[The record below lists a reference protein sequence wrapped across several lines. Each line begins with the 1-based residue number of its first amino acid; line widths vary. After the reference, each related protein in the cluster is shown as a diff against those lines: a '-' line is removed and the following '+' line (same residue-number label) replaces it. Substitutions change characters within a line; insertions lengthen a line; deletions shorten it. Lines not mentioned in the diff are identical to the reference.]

1 MAEAGL
7 FIRLYLDEDVTDTLV
22 PALRQRGYG
31 AQTTAEAGNLGAS
44 DEDQLAYA
52 ADQGMAILTYNIDDF
67 VRLAREWHFAGREH
81 AGILVSQQF
90 SRREFGGLLRRLL
103 RFLNSLT
110 AAEIHNQIVF
120 LQHFKP

>member
-1 MAEAGL
+1 MGEAEG

-22 PALRQRGYG
+22 PALRQRGY
-31 AQTTAEAGNLGAS
+31 AIQPTAEAGRLGAS
-44 DEDQLAYA
+44 DEAQLAYA
-52 ADQGMAILTYNIDDF
+52 AEQGMVILTYNVDDF

-90 SRREFGGLLRRLL
+90 SRREFGELLRRVL
-103 RFLNSLT
+103 RLLNSLT
-110 AAEIHNQIVF
+110 AAEMRNQVIF